1 MREGREVEV
10 AGGPEHSIFGNE
22 IDQFI
27 KLRIFSV
34 MDIFL
39 SFYFPALPTPLR
51 INHDDFIVRS
61 IEL

>member
-27 KLRIFSV
+27 KLRIF
-34 MDIFL
+34 IRHGYLFIIL
-39 SFYFPALPTPLR
+39 FPCTANPITNKPR
-51 INHDDFIVRS
+51 
-61 IEL
+61 

>member
-27 KLRIFSV
+27 KLRIF
-34 MDIFL
+34 IRHGYLFIIL
-39 SFYFPALPTPLR
+39 FPGPANP
-51 INHDDFIVRS
+51 IYY
-61 IEL
+61 E